1 MKQRKT
7 SKLIILALSLAL
19 LIGSAVGIAVSANEA
34 TAPTILSKN
43 VAADGNFCLMFAVDP
58 ATCEGSDVTLT
69 VYNTNPE
76 GLEGDALTNATVQ
89 TITKLVT
96 DTQPEDLDGN
106 PETAKTDVLVFTTK
120 GVAAKDIADEWY
132 ITVES
137 GDLSTTE
144 KYSVR
149 EYAFERLYKDQT
161 ILAAGGTYEY
171 RQKQFYLSILAV
183 GSTAQDLLVNA
194 ELEAGATPER
204 LANEYIYAS
213 IYNGNFSNISTDHA
227 FVEKDEELTLTVNDG
242 ADVSAWQV
250 ITFSA
255 NGTEVSK
262 TSCTLGTTIKVTG
275 NTVVIP
281 DPDFGTTVGSYFDH
295 LGNPLLSFDNGSSGV
310 IGAECAITFFRS
322 SANVNDIPNTK
333 YGFHEFKSDPDF
345 GTVLSLQK
353 QADDACQPA
362 FYFSTD
368 DYANGNANCV
378 VFEADIK
385 VVKASAT
392 FTSTEV
398 TNGEAL
404 TSALLFT
411 WQNATT
417 SALHTFSVDSADRMM
432 QDGLN
437 MIDAE
442 TNLDN
447 LVGGSAL
454 RGQYASDNSLDIA
467 IGEWVNICYEFYT
480 DAKTAVLYIDGEVAA
495 TRTWTSDV
503 NIKNINSMGM
513 AIMWRITDAEIQ
525 INDVFSGKIA
535 KEYKAN

>member
-137 GDLSTTE
+137 GELSTTE

-204 LANEYIYAS
+204 LANEYSYAAIS
-213 IYNGNFSNISTDHA
+213 KGSFSGDLTGTYG
-227 FVEKDEELTLTVNDG
+227 FVEIGDSLTLTEDAGFTDPSWKVYTYGTNG
-242 ADVSAWQV
+242 ALD
-250 ITFSA
+250 
-255 NGTEVSK
+255 
-262 TSCTLGTTIKVTG
+262 TLETVALGSTIEIKG
-275 NTVVIP
+275 NTVVVP
-281 DPDFGTTVGSYFDH
+281 GWAEGLTPGKYFSD
-295 LGNPLLSFDNGSSGV
+295 LG
-310 IGAECAITFFRS
+310 
-322 SANVNDIPNTK
+322 
-333 YGFHEFKSDPDF
+333 
-345 GTVLSLQK
+345 
-353 QADDACQPA
+353 DDALTFDSISGDA
-362 FYFSTD
+362 
-368 DYANGNANCV
+368 
-378 VFEADIK
+378 IK
-385 VVKASAT
+385 
-392 FTSTEV
+392 
-398 TNGEAL
+398 G
-404 TSALLFT
+404 
-411 WQNATT
+411 
-417 SALHTFSVDSADRMM
+417 
-432 QDGLN
+432 
-437 MIDAE
+437 
-442 TNLDN
+442 
-447 LVGGSAL
+447 
-454 RGQYASDNSLDIA
+454 
-467 IGEWVNICYEFYT
+467 
-480 DAKTAVLYIDGEVAA
+480 
-495 TRTWTSDV
+495 
-503 NIKNINSMGM
+503 
-513 AIMWRITDAEIQ
+513 
-525 INDVFSGKIA
+525 
-535 KEYKAN
+535 

>member
-58 ATCEGSDVTLT
+58 ATCAGSNVTLT

-204 LANEYIYAS
+204 LANEYSYAAITKGS
-213 IYNGNFSNISTDHA
+213 FSGDLTGTYG
-227 FVEKDEELTLTVNDG
+227 FVEIGDSLTLTEDAGFTDPSWKVYTYGTNG
-242 ADVSAWQV
+242 ALD
-250 ITFSA
+250 
-255 NGTEVSK
+255 
-262 TSCTLGTTIKVTG
+262 TLETVALGATIEIKG
-275 NTVVIP
+275 NTVVVPGWAEGKTPGKYFSDLGDDALTFDSATAFSDTGFTSNTSSSGATTGHNAIIAEAGKGNVLNIGKLDTETGKTRMWIP
-281 DPDFGTTVGSYFDH
+281 VVDKANGQGNCLVIEMDYKFVTGAVFGTSEIKSGYAVTTGTVW
-295 LGNPLLSFDNGSSGV
+295 
-310 IGAECAITFFRS
+310 
-322 SANVNDIPNTK
+322 
-333 YGFHEFKSDPDF
+333 
-345 GTVLSLQK
+345 TVLSDL
-353 QADDACQPA
+353 
-362 FYFSTD
+362 
-368 DYANGNANCV
+368 
-378 VFEADIK
+378 
-385 VVKASAT
+385 
-392 FTSTEV
+392 TSTGGY
-398 TNGEAL
+398 NG
-404 TSALLFT
+404 TST
-411 WQNATT
+411 ICNWNNYMTDRSGTITT
-417 SALHTFSVDSADRMM
+417 
-432 QDGLN
+432 
-437 MIDAE
+437 
-442 TNLDN
+442 DN
-447 LVGGSAL
+447 LISNKTT
-454 RGQYASDNSLDIA
+454 DWDINGK
-467 IGEWVNICYEFYT
+467 ITLENETWYNICIEIYDTNQIKIYVNGVYAAGWTFGTSTYNTTEFNKPSL
-480 DAKTAVLYIDGEVAA
+480 AKSLRIDWQERCRPNETHFDNIFVGVVAK
-495 TRTWTSDV
+495 DYV
-503 NIKNINSMGM
+503 
-513 AIMWRITDAEIQ
+513 
-525 INDVFSGKIA
+525 
-535 KEYKAN
+535 AN

>member
-58 ATCEGSDVTLT
+58 ATCAGEDVTLT

-76 GLEGDALTNATVQ
+76 GLEGDALASATVQ
-89 TITKLVT
+89 TITKPVT

-204 LANEYIYAS
+204 LANEYSYAAITKGS
-213 IYNGNFSNISTDHA
+213 FSGDLTGTYG
-227 FVEKDEELTLTVNDG
+227 FVEIGDSLTLTEDAGFTDPSWKVYTYGTNG
-242 ADVSAWQV
+242 ALDTVETVA
-250 ITFSA
+250 
-255 NGTEVSK
+255 
-262 TSCTLGTTIKVTG
+262 LGSTIEITG
-275 NTVVIP
+275 NTVVVP
-281 DPDFGTTVGSYFDH
+281 GWAEGKTPGKYFGDLGDDALAFDGSESVPNAISLNTTTTPKDGYHKIIADTGRGNVLVVGKTDYTWVSGDVNSPA
-295 LGNPLLSFDNGSSGV
+295 LTATIVDKANENGNTLVIEMDIKIDLTYTNYNSASEYSSRTTAMNRLDIFNGS
-310 IGAECAITFFRS
+310 
-322 SANVNDIPNTK
+322 
-333 YGFHEFKSDPDF
+333 
-345 GTVLSLQK
+345 GTSI
-353 QADDACQPA
+353 
-362 FYFSTD
+362 S
-368 DYANGNANCV
+368 NWNHNCV
-378 VFEADIK
+378 E
-385 VVKASAT
+385 
-392 FTSTEV
+392 TSGT
-398 TNGEAL
+398 L
-404 TSALLFT
+404 
-411 WQNATT
+411 
-417 SALHTFSVDSADRMM
+417 SADSPLGG
-432 QDGLN
+432 DIWNINGSG
-437 MIDAE
+437 E
-442 TNLDN
+442 FEYGKWYNLCIEILEKDTTYN
-447 LVGGSAL
+447 KVT
-454 RGQYASDNSLDIA
+454 I
-467 IGEWVNICYEFYT
+467 
-480 DAKTAVLYIDGEVAA
+480 YIDGEYFTNFNIGASTGYDIYTATSFKFTWQPRTVAE
-495 TRTWTSDV
+495 THIDNLFV
-503 NIKNINSMGM
+503 GIVEK
-513 AIMWRITDAEIQ
+513 
-525 INDVFSGKIA
+525 
-535 KEYKAN
+535 